1 MNSDL
6 MVLAV
11 EGEGYPYAT
20 PCTLSDIR
28 GLHVLFSCGLSLKYD
43 NVETYLAVFFP
54 GTFMFK

>member
-1 MNSDL
+1 